1 METNPEILLKKRKNA
16 DRVRVEK
23 QEQARRRADD
33 RRLKKTS
40 ALKNDKFMRAESIV
54 AKRLATDREQERV
67 NRIERYERLHGDED
81 SEEDQS
87 DRLLL
92 VVRIERSH
100 MGKIPVKSQ
109 KVLEV
114 LRLTKVHNATFLKLN
129 SKVRPLL
136 KLINPYV
143 VVGTPSLSTVR
154 SLIQKRATVKLTIKG
169 DEAPSAPINPAGIES
184 GIEVEG
190 EDFKIVA
197 LNDNNLIEEKLADYG
212 VICTEDI
219 IHEIFKM
226 GESFL
231 EVVKFMEPFHL
242 KEPVNGWSAL
252 SKLQRIERSEKTKKS
267 QVSPK
272 ANAPLN
278 EVDID
283 AYIAEQI

>member
-23 QEQARRRADD
+23 QEQARRRADE
-33 RRLKKTS
+33 RRVKKSVS
-40 ALKNDKFMRAESIV
+40 AKNDKFVRAESIV
-54 AKRLATDREQERV
+54 ARRLATDREEERV
-67 NRIERYERLHGDED
+67 SRIERYERLHAGEHDED
-81 SEEDQS
+81 LTN
-87 DRLLL
+87 RLLL
-92 VVRIERSH
+92 VVRIERPH
-100 MGKIPVKSQ
+100 MGRIPVKSQ
-109 KVLEV
+109 QVLDI
-114 LRLTKVHNATFLKLN
+114 LRLGKIHNATFLKLN
-129 SKVRPLL
+129 AKVKPLL

-143 VVGTPSLSTVR
+143 VVGTPSLATVR
-154 SLIQKRATVKLTIKG
+154 SLIQKRATVKLTIK
-169 DEAPSAPINPAGIES
+169 DEDKPSAPINPAGIEN

-219 IHEIFKM
+219 IHEIYKM

-267 QVSPK
+267 QVTAK